1 MGSRSLETTSA
12 EDRTSTGFVDQ
23 VQHWDL
29 RSRDLVAAVIIRK
42 IFEQF
47 LPYLLSLVT
56 ALRGCHGKVPYQR
69 AENVTYFENAFG
81 RRSRIDVDIITDWIV
96 SDLPAYKA

>member
-12 EDRTSTGFVDQ
+12 EDHTTTGSVNQ
-23 VQHWDL
+23 VQHQDL

-47 LPYLLSLVT
+47 LLYLLSLVT
-56 ALRGCHGKVPYQR
+56 ALRGCHGNVPCQLT
-69 AENVTYFENAFG
+69 ENVT
-81 RRSRIDVDIITDWIV
+81 
-96 SDLPAYKA
+96 